1 MEEQRERKTEGR
13 VGKKGRE
20 RGRMGQKKKPSQLV
34 GAKALSLLRAQLTTV
49 SLEREKTVIADLSP
63 LPGVRADLVSTAN
76 LVTV

>member
-20 RGRMGQKKKPSQLV
+20 RGRMGQKRSPASWWEQKH
-34 GAKALSLLRAQLTTV
+34 SLLRAQLTTV